1 MKGVAVSAVAGL
13 LALAAGVPAQ
23 AQPVSRQELL
33 DALHERDRVIETLQ
47 KRIQALETGR
57 RAPSP
62 RPAKPVTA
70 GPAPAPAATPPPT
83 APTVQAE
90 RMPPT
95 PPSAPPSPPEKTRNA
110 EDDVALQALSRTL
123 VQRGALLLPEWGF
136 EVSPSLAYEH
146 TLTEGLVVAPTPE
159 GVSTVINQRLRED
172 AIKAA
177 LALRLGLP
185 WESQIEVRVPY
196 TWTRQSVTLG
206 DGSSL
211 DRSAPGVGDVEVEL
225 SRQLLRER
233 SGWPDL
239 LAGLSW
245 RFPTGRDPFRLETPG
260 LAAGTGTQAV
270 KGRLT
275 ASKSSDPLVFFGTLS
290 YTANLTAQEPVGR
303 IHPGN
308 TLGLEFG
315 TILAVSPETSLT
327 FSLSQDFIAKTRVE
341 GTALPGS
348 DRVSSVLQIG
358 ADTVLGSNLLL
369 DLTVGVGLTRDA
381 PDYQVLLSLPMRF

>member
-1 MKGVAVSAVAGL
+1 MKAASASAMAGL
-13 LALAAGVPAQ
+13 AALAVGVPAH

-33 DALHERDRVIETLQ
+33 DALRERDRVIEMLQ
-47 KRIQALETGR
+47 TRIQALETGR
-57 RAPSP
+57 RPAPSP
-62 RPAKPVTA
+62 RPTKPAA
-70 GPAPAPAATPPPT
+70 GPAPAPVAAPPPT

-90 RMPPT
+90 RT
-95 PPSAPPSPPEKTRNA
+95 PPAPPSPPPTPAETRDA

-136 EVSPSLAYEH
+136 EVSPSVAYEH

-172 AIKAA
+172 AVKAA

-185 WESQIEVRVPY
+185 WESQVEVRVPY
-196 TWTRQSVTLG
+196 AWTRQSVTLG
-206 DGSSL
+206 DGSSA
-211 DRSAPGVGDVEVEL
+211 DRSAPGVGDVELEL

-233 SGWPDL
+233 PGWPDL
-239 LAGLSW
+239 LAGLAW
-245 RFPTGRDPFRLETPG
+245 RFPTGRDPFRVETPG

-275 ASKSSDPLVFFGTLS
+275 ASKSRDPLVFFGTLS
-290 YTANLTAQEPVGR
+290 YTANLPAQEPVGR
-303 IHPGN
+303 VHPGN
-308 TLGLEFG
+308 ILGLELG

-327 FSLSQDFIAKTRVE
+327 FSLNQDFVAKTRVE

-381 PDYQVLLSLPMRF
+381 PDYQVLLSLPVRF